1 MLLAFK
7 DACQEGYG
15 AVVYLKFISDSG
27 EFTSDSGDSKVKFV
41 CAKFKVVPMKMV
53 VTIPMLDLCAT
64 VLLLDLLTFRL
75 NNCYVWDA

>member
-15 AVVYLKFISDSG
+15 AVVYLKFIW
-27 EFTSDSGDSKVKFV
+27 DSGDSKVKFV

-75 NNCYVWDA
+75 HNCYVWNA